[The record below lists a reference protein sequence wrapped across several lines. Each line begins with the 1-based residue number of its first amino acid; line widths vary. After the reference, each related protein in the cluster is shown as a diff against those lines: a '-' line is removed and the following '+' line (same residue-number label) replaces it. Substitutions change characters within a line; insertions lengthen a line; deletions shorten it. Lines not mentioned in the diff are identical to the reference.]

1 MAEEIFST
9 SSNLNLNNI
18 GLDVSGVLDG
28 QSLVYDGTSFVPA
41 DIVPVGTIEA
51 WAGTTT
57 PPSGWLLCGGQ
68 AESRTTYARLF
79 NQIST
84 SFGSGDGFSTFN
96 VPNMQLNVPVGIAGG
111 GTRGT
116 TTISAANA
124 SHSHNHTVSG
134 EFTSGDQSDV
144 QSHFHATS
152 AMNNHTHSLNA
163 ANNSHSH
170 GSDGVSSNHR
180 HNYVYGNPTSSGTT
194 GSSAHSTHNG
204 ISGVNQN
211 MGGHTHSLAN
221 NTTIHEHSLDS
232 TTTSHQHSS
241 WNGDGLTS
249 NSATVSHSH
258 TINTQRI
265 YFIIKH

>member
-28 QSLVYDGTSFVPA
+28 QSLIYDGTSFAPA
-41 DIVPVGTIEA
+41 DIVPVGTVEM

-68 AESRTTYARLF
+68 EVSRTTYSRLF

-84 SFGSGDGFSTFN
+84 SFGSGDGSLTFN

-116 TTISAANA
+116 TAILAANA

-144 QSHFHATS
+144 QSHFHGTS
-152 AMNNHTHSLNA
+152 TSNDHTHSLNA
-163 ANNSHSH
+163 ANNPHYH
-170 GSDGVSSNHR
+170 GSDGPTGNHR
-180 HNYVYGNPTSSGTT
+180 HNYAYGNPTSSGTT
-194 GSSAHSTHNG
+194 GSSAHSAHTG
-204 ISGVNQN
+204 IDGVNAN
-211 MGGHTHSLAN
+211 MGAHTHTLGEDS
-221 NTTIHEHSLDS
+221 TIHSHALNAV
-232 TTTSHQHSS
+232 TTSHQHSS

-258 TINTQRI
+258 TVNTQRI